1 MKAAMPPA
9 FCASATT
16 CSATVVLPDDSG
28 PKISTMRPRG
38 NPPTPSALSSEME
51 PDEMAATCTMASFDP
66 NRTMEPLPNCFSIWP
81 SVSPRVRVRSFSS
94 IKRSPSKMS
103 RWRTSIVLEFRCV
116 VSLAGAHDQFFVP
129 LHTNLHGMIQAV
141 GSYRLRAIEDVVLVP
156 QLVGDVLEIL
166 VEIGSLEGEERL
178 TAGFLGKVAQHLV
191 TLGIDARD
199 VGGDGV
205 DVDVGLLGHFEG
217 LIACVAALVVLAIA
231 QDDHGAAEFIE
242 RLIFHQFVAAGE
254 EDGVIE

>member
-81 SVSPRVRVRSFSS
+81 SVSPRVRARSFSS

-103 RWRTSIVLEFRCV
+103 RGRNTIVLEFRRV
-116 VSLAGAHDQFFVP
+116 VTLAGAHDHVLVT
-129 LHTNLHGMIQAV
+129 LHADFHRVIEPV
-141 GSYRLRAIEDVVLVP
+141 GLQRLGAIEDVVLVP
-156 QLVGDVLEIL
+156 QLVGDVLE
-166 VEIGSLEGEERL
+166 
-178 TAGFLGKVAQHLV
+178 
-191 TLGIDARD
+191 
-199 VGGDGV
+199 
-205 DVDVGLLGHFEG
+205 G
-217 LIACVAALVVLAIA
+217 LIQVRCL
-231 QDDHGAAEFIE
+231 E
-242 RLIFHQFVAAGE
+242 RKESLTTGFPG
-254 EDGVIE
+254 